1 MICSPLYKICIYYS
15 NKDIPAKKNADEYF
29 LVNTSALQSSDYS
42 WKTIQKSSSPKIKC
56 KLNGRPFH
64 ALIDS
69 GAEVNALD
77 KDFAHALGIG
87 IVKTF
92 ELATAANR
100 LPLDVYGQTCEPV
113 QIECVTDMK
122 TIPLNLGIV
131 LVIANLGVDCL
142 LGEPAK
148 IKNNIIC
155 LPRQKIVVIAKG
167 KDVEY
172 VPYSQNSHG
181 YLLSGQYPIPYC
193 SRENNYVVHY
203 LNTLILNR
211 NV

>member
-1 MICSPLYKICIYYS
+1 M
-15 NKDIPAKKNADEYF
+15 
-29 LVNTSALQSSDYS
+29 
-42 WKTIQKSSSPKIKC
+42 
-56 KLNGRPFH
+56 NGRPFH

-148 IKNNIIC
+148 IKNNIIY

-203 LNTLILNR
+203 LNTLILNHALLYPQE
-211 NV
+211 